1 MLPTFVIG
9 LREGLE
15 AVLIVSIIAT
25 FLRRNGQ
32 SLRAMWIG
40 ALAAVAL
47 SIGVGVALQV
57 VNQSLPQRE
66 QEGMETVI
74 GFVAVFFVTGMIL
87 WMRKHA
93 RFMKRELEGA
103 AEAALRHNTTTAL
116 VVMVFLAVLREGFET
131 SVFLLSTFQASSSPA
146 TSAGGAVLGILVA
159 IAIGY
164 GIYKGGVRLNLA
176 RFFKITGVFLVFV
189 AAGLVLTS
197 LRTAQEAGWIGFGQG
212 TTVDLSWLAPP
223 GAVRTA
229 LISGV
234 LGMPR
239 DPRQVE
245 LLGWACY
252 LVPVLAIT
260 LWPAAWRLSARGVTV
275 ARRAGAGVL
284 AAGALSLF
292 LVVPVPS
299 TAVAAD
305 APLDGGGTARV
316 AVSGDRGTLTTQTG
330 TATTTWALVRPT
342 STASSGADTSW
353 TLESA
358 NTDLPATLDL
368 ATLLAYTGHKIP
380 VGLDINRAPGPY
392 DAAWDDRVTGTV
404 LTRDGGLVD
413 AHGRAKLVLTVSGG
427 GLESPRVFSVDSG
440 GAELAVTRAHV
451 AQVASAVLA
460 GNRTRGDRELWK
472 YWFPGLLL
480 VAAAALAAQD
490 VRRRATAPPATRTDA
505 VRTSERG
512 RIRAPAVH

>member
-32 SLRAMWIG
+32 SLRGMWVG

-47 SIGVGVALQV
+47 SIGVGVLLQV
-57 VNQSLPQRE
+57 VNQNLPQRQ

-93 RFMKRELEGA
+93 RHMKRELEGA
-103 AEAALRHNTTTAL
+103 AEAALRNGTTTAL

-131 SVFLLSTFQASSSPA
+131 SVFLLSTFQASSSPS

-189 AAGLVLTS
+189 AAGLVLS
-197 LRTAQEAGWIGFGQG
+197 ALRTAHEAGWVGFGQG

-252 LVPVLAIT
+252 LLPVLAIT
-260 LWPAAWRLSARGVTV
+260 LWPAAWRLPARGVAL
-275 ARRAGAGVL
+275 ARWAGAAAL
-284 AAGALSLF
+284 AGAALLLF
-292 LVVPVPS
+292 LVVPIPS

-305 APLDGGGTARV
+305 APLDGDGTAHV
-316 AVSGDRGTLTTQTG
+316 AISGDHGTLTTKSG
-330 TATTTWALVRPT
+330 AATTTWALVQPT
-342 STASSGADTSW
+342 STTSAGADTSW
-353 TLESA
+353 SVRA
-358 NTDLPATLDL
+358 AAADLPATLDL
-368 ATLLAYTGHKIP
+368 DTLLTYTGNRIP
-380 VGLDINRAPGPY
+380 VGIDINRAPGPY
-392 DAAWDDRVTGTV
+392 DASWDQRVTGTA
-404 LTRDGGLVD
+404 LTREGGLVD
-413 AHGRAKLVLTVSGG
+413 ARGQAKLVLTLSGG
-427 GLESPRVFSVDSG
+427 GLSSPRVFSVDSG
-440 GAELAVTRAHV
+440 SAEFAVTRAHV
-451 AQVASAVLA
+451 TQVATAVLA
-460 GNRTRGDRELWK
+460 GDRTRGDRELWK

-480 VAAAALAAQD
+480 VTAAALAAQNL
-490 VRRRATAPPATRTDA
+490 RRPTDASPATRSGE
-505 VRTSERG
+505 VRTSERD
-512 RIRAPAVH
+512 RLRAPAVR

>member
-32 SLRAMWIG
+32 SLRGMWVG

-47 SIGVGVALQV
+47 SIGVGVLLQV
-57 VNQSLPQRE
+57 VNQNLPQRQ
-66 QEGMETVI
+66 QEAMETVI

-93 RFMKRELEGA
+93 RHMKRELEGA
-103 AEAALRHNTTTAL
+103 AEAALREGTTTAL

-131 SVFLLSTFQASSSPA
+131 SVFLLSTFQASASPS
-146 TSAGGAVLGILVA
+146 TSAGGAVLGILLS

-189 AAGLVLTS
+189 AAGLVLSS
-197 LRTAQEAGWIGFGQG
+197 LRTAHEAGWIGFGQG
-212 TTVDLSWLAPP
+212 TTVDLSWLAPA

-252 LVPVLAIT
+252 LLPVLAIT
-260 LWPAAWRLSARGVTV
+260 LWPAAWRLPARLA
-275 ARRAGAGVL
+275 ARARWTGAAVL
-284 AAGALSLF
+284 AGTALLLF
-292 LVVPVPS
+292 LVVPMPS

-316 AVSGDRGTLTTQTG
+316 AVSGDHGTLTTESDG
-330 TATTTWALVRPT
+330 KATTWALSRPMD
-342 STASSGADTSW
+342 TASSGADTSW
-353 TLESA
+353 TVQA
-358 NTDLPATLDL
+358 AAADLPATLDL
-368 ATLLAYTGHKIP
+368 ETLLTYTGNRIP

-392 DAAWDDRVTGTV
+392 DATWDQRVSGAV

-413 AHGRAKLVLTVSGG
+413 AHAQSKLVLTLSGG
-427 GLESPRVFSVDSG
+427 GLSSPRVFSVDSG
-440 GAELAVTRAHV
+440 RGELAVTRDHV
-451 AQVASAVLA
+451 TRVASAVLD

-472 YWFPGLLL
+472 YWFPALLL
-480 VAAAALAAQD
+480 VGAAALSAQNLGQ
-490 VRRRATAPPATRTDA
+490 RRAASPATRTDE
-505 VRTSERG
+505 VRTSG
-512 RIRAPAVH
+512 PDQLRAPAVH